1 MGRSSMEETVVV
13 RSSQLPEVQTAYL
26 KNEGKEGKKIEGNHT
41 DKIFYKREKAP
52 PLPPPRR
59 VSLLKYEEQQ

>member
-13 RSSQLPEVQTAYL
+13 RSAQLPEVQTAYL
-26 KNEGKEGKKIEGNHT
+26 KNEGKKIEESHT
-41 DKIFYKREKAP
+41 DKIYYKRERAP
-52 PLPPPRR
+52 PVPPPRR

>member
-13 RSSQLPEVQTAYL
+13 RSAQLPEVQTTYL
-26 KNEGKEGKKIEGNHT
+26 KNEGKSNEGSHT
-41 DKIFYKREKAP
+41 DKIYYKREKAP

>member
-13 RSSQLPEVQTAYL
+13 RSAQLPEVQTAYL
-26 KNEGKEGKKIEGNHT
+26 KNESHKKDT
-41 DKIFYKREKAP
+41 DKIYYKREKAP
-52 PLPPPRR
+52 PVPPPRR